1 MHKVLVVDD
10 EESVRYSFH
19 KTLREPKYAVLD
31 AADGPAALEAVR
43 LAEPDLVILDIQMP
57 GMSGLEVLGHLK
69 RIAPKVPVLMITA
82 HGDSERVISA
92 MKLGAFEYIEKP
104 FDVPRLMAL
113 VDDALE
119 VSRLMRC
126 EPPAELPF
134 DGSAFTDKILG
145 NSAPMQEVC
154 KMIGRVAASDVNVL
168 LVGESGTGK
177 ELVARAI
184 YQHGSTGSTPFQ
196 AVNCAAIPETLLESE
211 LFGYERGAFTGA
223 VRRRTG
229 KFEMADGGTLF
240 LDEVGDMSLSTQAK
254 LLRVLQE
261 GTFERLGG
269 EETLRVHV
277 KLIAATNHN
286 LEEAIAAKRFREDL
300 YYRLKVITITLPPL
314 RIRKED
320 LPELAQHF
328 VAKHCAQFKREPLA
342 IAPETLHVL
351 AQHNWPGNVR
361 ELENTLK
368 RAILLCPGSVIRPQ
382 DVAADLQAARRPG
395 AEPPLDHL
403 TVRVPTD
410 LANYQ
415 GRLYDTVNSE
425 LEHKLIVAVL
435 RHVRGNQVHA
445 ARLLG
450 ISRVML
456 HDRIKKYGIKTDVV
470 INGL

>member
-19 KTLREPKYAVLD
+19 KTLREPKYTVLD

-43 LAEPDLVILDIQMP
+43 LAAPDMVILDIQMP

-69 RIAPKVPVLMITA
+69 RIAPKIPVLMITA

-113 VDDALE
+113 IDDALE
-119 VSRLMRC
+119 VSRLTQS
-126 EPPAELPF
+126 EPPVDAPAA
-134 DGSAFTDKILG
+134 SAFTDKILG
-145 NSAPMQEVC
+145 NSAAMQEVC

-184 YQHGSTGSTPFQ
+184 YQHGTSGSTPFM

-229 KFEMADGGTLF
+229 KFELADGGTLF

-277 KLIAATNHN
+277 KLIAATNQN

-314 RIRKED
+314 RVRKED

-328 VAKHCAQFKREPLA
+328 VAKHCVQFERAPLA
-342 IAPETLHVL
+342 IAPETLQVL
-351 AQHNWPGNVR
+351 AQHDWPGNVR

-382 DVAADLQAARRPG
+382 DIMADLQAARRPG
-395 AEPPLDHL
+395 PAPTPEHL
-403 TVRVPTD
+403 TVRVPAD
-410 LANYQ
+410 LENYQ
-415 GRLYDTVNSE
+415 GRLYDTVNAE

-470 INGL
+470 VDGL